1 MCGIFGFVARRSQSA
16 ATVLS
21 GLQYL
26 EYRGYDSWGI
36 AVGRDGKVVAQ
47 KEVGQ
52 IAGART
58 SLPDATVALGH
69 TRWATHGGVTQANA
83 HPHLDCAGRFALIHN
98 GIVENYREL
107 GSRLRPGHTF
117 RSQTDSEVLA
127 HMLEEELEQ
136 ESDLLAAL
144 VAVFRQV
151 QGLSAVAV
159 IDAATGHLAAAKN
172 GSPLVLGWAE
182 GAAYLASDPIALL
195 DHTLTVTFLEDG
207 QAAILSAG
215 GVRLCD
221 VASGAPVEPALR
233 EVEWDTRRAGL
244 DGYDHFMAKEI
255 HEQPRVLRELASSA
269 SDDVAGLADSIRRAR
284 DVYLIGCGT
293 AHHAAMSGRYL
304 LGEIAGRQVTAAVA
318 SEMSLIYPALGPESL
333 VVALSQ
339 SGETIDVLE
348 AVRNARARG
357 ATVAAL
363 VNAEGSALQ
372 RFADL
377 SVLLRSGPERCV
389 LATKSYTAKLA
400 VLHMTARHLA
410 GEAERGRTEI
420 TEASYR
426 LESLLERERIDD
438 DIAATAR
445 AFGDHQHLFVLGKHR
460 NYPLALEA
468 ALKVKEVS
476 YLHAEGFAAGE
487 LKHGVI
493 ALIAPGT
500 PCVVFAP
507 DDCLR
512 SEALS
517 AAAQVQARGAFTVG
531 LSPRD
536 EEEFAV
542 TLPVSGTGASTFE
555 IAVVCQI
562 LAYNLAL
569 LRGCDP
575 DKPRNLAKSVTVK

>member
-1 MCGIFGFVARRSQSA
+1 MCGIFGFVARSNRSA
-16 ATVLS
+16 ATVLA

-36 AVGRDGKVVAQ
+36 AVGRDGEVLAQ
-47 KEVGQ
+47 KKVGQ
-52 IAGART
+52 IAKART
-58 SLPDATVALGH
+58 SLPDAPAALGH

-83 HPHLDCAGRFALIHN
+83 HPHLDCSGRFALIHN

-107 GSRLRPGHTF
+107 GASLRPGHTF

-127 HMLEEELEQ
+127 HMLEEQLELEP
-136 ESDLLAAL
+136 DLLRAL
-144 VAVFRQV
+144 VQVFRRV

-159 IDAATGHLAAAKN
+159 LDAESGQVAVAKN

-195 DHTLTVTFLEDG
+195 DHTRAVTFLEDG
-207 QAAILSAG
+207 QAAILTADG
-215 GVRLCD
+215 IRLCE
-221 VASGAPVEPALR
+221 VASGQAVDPVIR
-233 EVEWDTRRAGL
+233 QVEWDTRRAGL

-255 HEQPRVLRELASSA
+255 HEQPRVLRELAVA
-269 SDDVAGLADSIRRAR
+269 AGADVAELARLVEAAR

-304 LGEIAGRQVTAAVA
+304 VGEIAGRATTAAMA
-318 SEMSLIYPALGPESL
+318 SEMSLIYPLLSKDSL
-333 VVALSQ
+333 VIALSQ

-348 AVRNARARG
+348 AVKAARVRG

-363 VNAEGSALQ
+363 VNAEGSALH
-372 RFADL
+372 RFADHA
-377 SVLLRSGPERCV
+377 VLLRSGPERCV

-400 VLHMTARHLA
+400 VLHLLARQLSGDSGRGRDEIREASLHLEALLDRERVDGAIAETAR
-410 GEAERGRTEI
+410 
-420 TEASYR
+420 
-426 LESLLERERIDD
+426 SL
-438 DIAATAR
+438 
-445 AFGDHQHLFVLGKHR
+445 GDQRHLFVLGRHR

-476 YLHAEGFAAGE
+476 YLHAEGFASGE

-500 PCVVFAP
+500 PCIVLAP
-507 DDCLR
+507 DSDLR

-517 AAAQVQARGAFTVG
+517 AAAQVRARGALTIG
-531 LSPRD
+531 LSPSHED
-536 EEEFAV
+536 EFAV
-542 TLPVSGTGASTFE
+542 TIPISGTVASPFE
-555 IAVVCQI
+555 VAATCQL
-562 LAYNLAL
+562 LAYELAL